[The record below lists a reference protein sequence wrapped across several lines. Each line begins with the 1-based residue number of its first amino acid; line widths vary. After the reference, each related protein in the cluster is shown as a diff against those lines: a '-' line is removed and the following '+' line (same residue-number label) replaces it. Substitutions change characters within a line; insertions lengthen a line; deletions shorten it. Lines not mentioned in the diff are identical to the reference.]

1 VGFSLIFSRWTRQW
15 QGHSDN

>member
-1 VGFSLIFSRWTRQW
+1 VGFALIFSRWTRQW